1 MRFFL
6 ALLSAVLLAPPLLL
20 AQASGAKTL
29 DIYFIDVEGGQAT
42 LYVSPDGE
50 SVLVDTGFPGER
62 DNQRIIAAL
71 QAAGVTQI
79 DYLVTTHYHG
89 DHMGG
94 LLELARRVPIRHYV
108 DHGPS
113 VERGEQTVAFE
124 GEYAPLHGNA
134 LRTVARPG
142 DRLPVAGLDWRI
154 VASAGEV
161 VQVPLPGAGA
171 ANAACPAARPE
182 DRPGENPQ
190 SVGSVVSY
198 GRFRTINLGDLPA
211 GGEFDLVCPIDRIG
225 LVDLYL
231 TSHHGLSDA
240 GNEMLLHAV
249 RPRAAVMNN
258 GPRKGGTPEA
268 LQRLY
273 SAAGL
278 EDVWQLHWSHHA
290 GIEYNAPGLFIAN
303 LDDPGSLAAVVASS
317 AGETA
322 ESAATG
328 EHPGAAYLIKVSALP
343 DGTFTITNS
352 RNGFS
357 KTYSGQPQAR
367 VQPEA
372 GSTPADGPGR

>member
-1 MRFFL
+1 MRSIL
-6 ALLSAVLLAPPLLL
+6 VLLSAMLLAPPLLL
-20 AQASGAKTL
+20 AQSSGAKTL

-42 LYVSPDGE
+42 LYVSPEGE

-62 DNQRIIAAL
+62 DNQRILATL
-71 QAAGVTQI
+71 QAAGVEQI

-113 VERGEQTVAFE
+113 VERREQTVAFE
-124 GEYAPLHGNA
+124 REYAGLYGNA
-134 LRTVARPG
+134 ARIVARPG
-142 DRLPVAGLDWRI
+142 DRLPVSGLDWRI
-154 VASAGEV
+154 VGSAGDV
-161 VQVPLPGAGA
+161 LQAPLPGAGA
-171 ANAACPAARPE
+171 ANAACPAERPE

-211 GGEFDLVCPIDRIG
+211 GGEFDLTCPVDRIG
-225 LVDLYL
+225 SVDLYL
-231 TSHHGLSDA
+231 TSHHGLPDA
-240 GNEMLLHAV
+240 GNEMLLHAIG
-249 RPRAAVMNN
+249 PRVAVMNN
-258 GPRKGGTPEA
+258 GPRKGGSPEA
-268 LQRLY
+268 LRRLY
-273 SAAGL
+273 ATPGL
-278 EDVWQLHWSHHA
+278 GDVWQLHWSHHA

-322 ESAATG
+322 EPAATG

-343 DGTFTITNS
+343 DGTFTVTNS

-357 KTYSGQPQAR
+357 KTYSGQR
-367 VQPEA
+367 
-372 GSTPADGPGR
+372 